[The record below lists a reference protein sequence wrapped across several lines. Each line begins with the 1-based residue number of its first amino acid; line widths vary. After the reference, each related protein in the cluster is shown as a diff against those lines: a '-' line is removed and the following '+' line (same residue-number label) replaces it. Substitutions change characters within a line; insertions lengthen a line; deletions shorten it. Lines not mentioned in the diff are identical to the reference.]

1 MKQVFIKRKKSTVS
15 MDRHKGRL
23 RERVPE
29 SFPFSGL
36 SYFYG
41 TFFPR
46 FLWAIILTCLVHSPY
61 LVYLR
66 ILPWVCTHLSA
77 KRFYQKGIWVEHA
90 LTKCRFGLQRAFLCT
105 CCQGDLL
112 TLKIRNMW
120 FGQGPTFL
128 V

>member
-1 MKQVFIKRKKSTVS
+1 

-46 FLWAIILTCLVHSPY
+46 FLWAIVLTCLVHSPY

-66 ILPWVCTHLSA
+66 ILPCVCTHLLA
-77 KRFYQKGIWVEHA
+77 NVDI
-90 LTKCRFGLQRAFLCT
+90 TKKASE
-105 CCQGDLL
+105 
-112 TLKIRNMW
+112 
-120 FGQGPTFL
+120 
-128 V
+128 